1 MLTELQNAPA
11 KFMYC
16 VHVVPTDIAVGAP
29 YDGSGRVYL
38 YCGSSTGINKNAAQ
52 VGMYDWKPG
61 RDSCPERESWM
72 FWIL

>member
-38 YCGSSTGINKNAAQ
+38 YCGSLTGINKNAAQ
-52 VGMYDWKPG
+52 VGMYD
-61 RDSCPERESWM
+61 
-72 FWIL
+72 